1 MKIRLTL
8 LRAME
13 LSAQIDETDLKRRLA
28 GYSALS
34 SANPYPV
41 LKVGDGKN
49 SPNNGEIFLPETNSF

>member
-1 MKIRLTL
+1 
-8 LRAME
+8 ME

-49 SPNNGEIFLPETNSF
+49 SPNNGEIFLSETNPF